1 MTVQS
6 DPTSAFTGAVDS
18 KGQYLQHEIETA
30 PRDEITRWQEQR
42 VIELVAYAWERAP
55 FYRELWSKAGLSGPG
70 EVRSLAD
77 FSNKIPTFGK
87 SDIREYRAR
96 TGDPFGGLLCV
107 DRSELTSITSTSG
120 TTSAPE
126 PLPEIWEH
134 SPPLP
139 TMSTRSMWEL
149 GLRPGDRAL
158 VPTGTFRNYIARHYH
173 ALGLIPVFCDSWIG
187 QGERVL
193 QAIEQHQIAYMQ
205 LFLPTVMEFEQLEPK
220 YDIAK
225 MLRSLKGASFAG
237 QPLGAVLSRK
247 VRVDWGINLMTYTSA
262 GDTGTAWE
270 GAERDGYHLQ
280 EDTVYPEFLDPQT
293 GEPVA
298 DGEIG
303 ELVATDLD
311 NPAAPYIRF
320 RSEDLVRVTR
330 QPTPSGRTHART
342 WVVGRAGDEIK
353 VGAKALVLSEIWA
366 LVESLPE
373 CGDALFQVVKYA
385 PTMEVLRMRVGYAPD
400 RTGDV
405 NELRERAVALLVKE
419 LEVNVEV
426 EMMTVDQILATSTS
440 VAKFPRTV
448 KA

>member
-1 MTVQS
+1 MSVQS
-6 DPTSAFTGAVDS
+6 EPTSTPAGVAGAQR
-18 KGQYLQHEIETA
+18 QYLEPGIETA
-30 PRDEITRWQEQR
+30 PREEITLWQEKR
-42 VIELVAYAWERAP
+42 VVELVAYAWERAP
-55 FYRELWSKAGLSGPG
+55 FYRDLWSKAGLTGPG

-77 FSNKIPTFGK
+77 FSAKVPMFAK
-87 SDIREYRAR
+87 SDIRAYRER

-107 DRSELTSITSTSG
+107 DRTELTSITSTSG

-126 PLPEIWEH
+126 PLPEIWDE

-139 TMSTRSMWEL
+139 TMSTRSLWEI

-158 VPTGTFRNYIARHYH
+158 VPTGTFRNYLARHYH
-173 ALGLIPVFCDSWIG
+173 ALGLVPVFCDGWIG

-193 QAIEQHQIAYMQ
+193 QAIEKHQIAYVQ
-205 LFLPTVMEFEQLEPK
+205 LFLPTVMEFEQLEAK

-225 MLRSLKGASFAG
+225 MVASLKGATFAG
-237 QPLGAVLSRK
+237 QPLGAVLTRK
-247 VRVDWGINLMTYTSA
+247 VRDGWGINLMTYTSA

-270 GAERDGYHLQ
+270 GAERDGYHLH
-280 EDTVYPEFLDPQT
+280 EDTVFPEFLDPQT

-298 DGEIG
+298 DGEVG

-311 NPAAPYIRF
+311 NLAAPYIRF
-320 RSEDLVRVTR
+320 RSEDLVRMTR

-342 WVVGRAGDEIK
+342 WVVGRAGDELRI
-353 VGAKALVLSEIWA
+353 GATSLVLSDIWA

-373 CGDALFQVVKYA
+373 CGDALFQVIKSDA
-385 PTMEVLRMRVGYAPD
+385 MEVLRIRIGYAPD

-405 NELRERAVALLVKE
+405 EELHGRAVALLEKE
-419 LEVNVEV
+419 LGVKVEAQ
-426 EMMTVDQILATSTS
+426 MLTVDQIMATSTS